1 MDYTNLF
8 FMGLPALVIPFPMFH
23 IQAQYILGILED
35 RIKLPS
41 AQQMREEYEIEKK
54 SLLDQG
60 IPVCDSWLIF
70 TNLQEKL
77 IF

>member
-1 MDYTNLF
+1 
-8 FMGLPALVIPFPMFH
+8 MGLPAMVIPFPLFH
-23 IQAQYILGILED
+23 IQAQYILGVLED

-54 SLLDQG
+54 SLLDKG
-60 IPVCDSWLIF
+60 IPVRDSRLIY

-77 IF
+77 AF